1 MDRETER
8 LVWYILGATRGGPMR
23 MRIMEKLINR
33 PQNMNSL
40 ARELDVNY
48 RTVEHHINILI
59 KSEMV
64 VGEGEGYGKIYFP
77 SAMVEK
83 IYDEIVA
90 MMKRRGMNV

>member
-1 MDRETER
+1 M
-8 LVWYILGATRGGPMR
+8 
-23 MRIMEKLINR
+23 
-33 PQNMNSL
+33 
-40 ARELDVNY
+40 NY

-64 VGEGEGYGKIYFP
+64 VEEGEGYGKIYFP
-77 SAMVEK
+77 SALVEK